1 MTKVAGVDLSKLSLE
16 QLNELV
22 PTAQQRIEE
31 LQEKQRRKAFQKMEA
46 AAAEVGMTPK
56 ELIKHVAKLERQE
69 KKPKYQNP
77 DNPDESWSGRGRKPA
92 WVETWLESGKDLK
105 ELEAK

>member
-92 WVETWLESGKDLK
+92 WVEAWLESGKDLK

>member
-31 LQEKQRRKAFQKMEA
+31 LQEKQRRKAFAKMEA

-92 WVETWLESGKDLK
+92 WVEAWLESGKDLK